1 MKSINIKVNLK
12 NIIYTLAIPAAV
24 FAIMELLVYVIN
36 GDHLISTVLD
46 VRNLIRDTGISC
58 IIAYALS
65 FNLASG
71 RFDLSLGAQR
81 LVATIIGGNLAIQLG
96 FNGIGLILMVILFGL
111 IFGFIVGIV
120 FVQTRVAPIVLGI
133 GMALIYESIAFASHN
148 EGLQLFG
155 VPDMEILV
163 DPKFTILVLAIAT
176 LLVVFLLGF
185 TKFRYEMQAVRG
197 SHRIAR
203 DSGINVFRHV
213 VMCYTF
219 AGGLVSVS
227 GVLDTAFRGSM
238 TPTLGMSSN
247 TVVLAS
253 TFPMF
258 LGLYMSKW
266 SNSAVGILFA
276 TLTLKFFTLG
286 LVALKISSSLSS
298 TINMIV
304 FIGFLIFLANQNIFS
319 RRKEEKKR
327 IQMAKQKRKE
337 MAIGSP
343 AFSG

>member
-1 MKSINIKVNLK
+1 MKSMNIKVNFKHIL
-12 NIIYTLAIPAAV
+12 YTLAVPAAV
-24 FAIMELLVYVIN
+24 FLIMELLVYIIM
-36 GDHLISTVLD
+36 GTHLLSSVLD
-46 VRNLIRDTGISC
+46 IRNLIRDTGISC

-96 FNGIGLILMVILFGL
+96 FSGIGLILMVILFGL
-111 IFGFIVGIV
+111 LFGFIVGFV
-120 FVQTRVAPIVLGI
+120 FIKTRVAPIVLGI

-155 VPDMEILV
+155 VPDMAILV
-163 DPKFTILVLAIAT
+163 DPTFTIAVLAIAT
-176 LLVVFLLGF
+176 VLVVFLLGF

-203 DSGINVFRHV
+203 NSGINVFRHV
-213 VMCYTF
+213 LMCYTF

-238 TPTLGMSSN
+238 TPVLGLSSN
-247 TVVLAS
+247 TVVLTS

-266 SNSAVGILFA
+266 SNAAIGILFA

-298 TINMIV
+298 TINMVV
-304 FIGFLIFLANQNIFS
+304 FIAFLIFLANQNVLK
-319 RRKEEKKR
+319 RYKAEKNR
-327 IQMAKQKRKE
+327 IQQAKQKREE
-337 MAIGSP
+337 MALANP
-343 AFSG
+343 V